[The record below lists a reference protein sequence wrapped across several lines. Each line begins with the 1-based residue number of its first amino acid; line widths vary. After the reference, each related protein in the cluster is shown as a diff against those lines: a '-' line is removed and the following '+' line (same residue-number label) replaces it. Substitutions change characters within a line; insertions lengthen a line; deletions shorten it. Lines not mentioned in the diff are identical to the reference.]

1 MVELLQNA
9 APPANP
15 GAVNGQAVAV
25 LLAADKA
32 AFYGCGMYGGQDTL
46 FDYAGRHYFK
56 DTYISG
62 TIDFIFGNAKS
73 VFKVPSSKTPSLVII
88 FHCRGAFRD
97 HLSIDQLT
105 HHRAV

>member
-1 MVELLQNA
+1 MDKLVVELLQNA

-56 DTYISG
+56 GTYISG

-73 VFKVPSSKTPSLVII
+73 VFKVISTS
-88 FHCRGAFRD
+88 
-97 HLSIDQLT
+97 
-105 HHRAV
+105 